1 MKRSIFIILLLS
13 IFIPCLIAERSYAVP
28 SFARQTGKSCSGCH
42 TVWPRLNITGREFKV
57 TAYTDVA
64 EDYQRIEKDTL
75 DLLRYGPLS
84 LSIITLPYTKTTG
97 QRAETNIP
105 DEVALFYAGRIT
117 PEIGA
122 FIEPILAPE
131 FEFEFAKIAWYSRL
145 GEHTIGIVGGKM
157 DAGGADPYN
166 TIRFTAYHTI
176 NMPAILERQ
185 DTISGE
191 KDLFSFSST
200 KNQGIVF
207 NGRFFQT
214 LYGAVGAFRGHENND
229 PWDLFVRL
237 AEETPVGAEANLM
250 IGGFVYKGKERYDH
264 SADSPP
270 GPVYKSDVRRLG
282 LDAQFQMESGP
293 HSIDA
298 VALYMNG
305 KDEDLDGIS
314 GKNIEFKGFYV
325 EGSYFYERKYG
336 ITIGYD
342 YVSSDDDNEFDKKG
356 PTINLSY
363 LPWLNTKIAIEYSK
377 FRLAD
382 NKDEEVTSLLVHLY
396 F

>member
-1 MKRSIFIILLLS
+1 MGRLILVFVASLFV
-13 IFIPCLIAERSYAVP
+13 ITGLIDDSHAVP

-42 TVWPRLNITGREFKV
+42 TVWPRLNTTGREFKL

-105 DEVALFYAGRIT
+105 DEIALFYAGRVT
-117 PEIGA
+117 PQIGA

-131 FEFEFAKIAWYSRL
+131 FEFEFAKLSAYTRI
-145 GEHTIGIVGGKM
+145 GDHTVGITGGKM

-176 NMPAILERQ
+176 NMPAVLERQ
-185 DTISGE
+185 DSISGE
-191 KDLFSFSST
+191 RDLFSFSAT
-200 KNQGIVF
+200 NNQGIVV
-207 NGRFFQT
+207 NGRFFQF
-214 LYGAVGAFRGHENND
+214 LYAAVGGFRGHDHTD
-229 PWDLFVRL
+229 PWDIFGRVAGEFPL
-237 AEETPVGAEANLM
+237 GAEANIM
-250 IGGFVYKGKERYDH
+250 VGGFIYNGKERYDH
-264 SADSPP
+264 SADTPS
-270 GPVYKSDVRRLG
+270 GPVYKSDIRRTG
-282 LDAQFQMESGP
+282 IDSQFQMESGP

-298 VALYMNG
+298 VAMYMTG
-305 KDEDLDGIS
+305 KDEDLNAIS
-314 GKNIEFKGFYV
+314 GNNIEFKGFYV
-325 EGSYFYERKYG
+325 EGSYFYDRRYG
-336 ITIGYD
+336 ITLAYD
-342 YVSSDDDNEFDKKG
+342 YVSSDDLDDFDKKG
-356 PTINLSY
+356 PTVNLTY

-377 FRLAD
+377 FSLAGG
-382 NKDEEVTSLLVHLY
+382 KDEEATSLLVHLY

>member
-13 IFIPCLIAERSYAVP
+13 IFISCLIAERSYAVP

-157 DAGGADPYN
+157 DTGGADPYN

-185 DTISGE
+185 DTISE
-191 KDLFSFSST
+191 RRTFFPSHQQRIRALSLMEDSSRPFMVLLVPS
-200 KNQGIVF
+200 GVMRIM
-207 NGRFFQT
+207 
-214 LYGAVGAFRGHENND
+214 
-229 PWDLFVRL
+229 
-237 AEETPVGAEANLM
+237 TPG
-250 IGGFVYKGKERYDH
+250 
-264 SADSPP
+264 
-270 GPVYKSDVRRLG
+270 
-282 LDAQFQMESGP
+282 
-293 HSIDA
+293 
-298 VALYMNG
+298 
-305 KDEDLDGIS
+305 
-314 GKNIEFKGFYV
+314 
-325 EGSYFYERKYG
+325 
-336 ITIGYD
+336 
-342 YVSSDDDNEFDKKG
+342 
-356 PTINLSY
+356 
-363 LPWLNTKIAIEYSK
+363 
-377 FRLAD
+377 
-382 NKDEEVTSLLVHLY
+382 TSLLGLPEKPLLELRRI
-396 F
+396 